1 MSAECVKSYGF
12 RIGYDG
18 EIIGQDDDRP
28 DQEIDRLV
36 RLKMRTNGV
45 DYEEG
50 FRQVRA
56 DPDCRAAIKSY
67 AAS

>member
-1 MSAECVKSYGF
+1 MEMSCESVRVYSIPVAS
-12 RIGYDG
+12 DG
-18 EIIGQDDDRP
+18 TLADRP

-45 DYEEG
+45 DYETA
-50 FRQVRA
+50 FSQVRR
-56 DPDCRAAIKSY
+56 DPDCAAALRKY